1 MIATLPVEEQ
11 FICPAMESLGI
22 SKKYSKKRK
31 TVYEEGGPSA
41 SFLYKYKEG
50 FSNAVRYD
58 VKMNFFF
65 SSFNPASQ

>member
-1 MIATLPVEEQ
+1 MATLPVEEQ

-22 SKKYSKKRK
+22 SKKLKKRK
-31 TVYEEGGPSA
+31 TMYEEGETSA